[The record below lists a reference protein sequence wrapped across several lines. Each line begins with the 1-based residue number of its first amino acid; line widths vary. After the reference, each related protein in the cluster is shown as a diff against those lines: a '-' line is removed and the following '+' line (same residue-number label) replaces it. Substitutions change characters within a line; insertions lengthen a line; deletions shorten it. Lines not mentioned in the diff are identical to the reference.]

1 MKHVRHTSSLG
12 HFAAVSRRRLVT
24 STLACAALISAL
36 ALALPSSAQAAF
48 PEKPISLVV
57 PYPPGGA
64 ADILGRIVARH
75 LALQWPGASVIVENR
90 AGGGTSVG
98 AQQVAQ
104 AAPDGYTLLISSNTT
119 WTMNPALKLRPPY
132 DPIKSFE
139 SIGIIGAIP
148 LVLIANTTQPAMT
161 AQDVIRM
168 AKAQP
173 GKLNYASFGTG
184 TSSHF
189 AGELFK
195 SVAGVDL
202 VHVPYKGSAQIM
214 QDLIGGQV
222 PLAFDTNVAVAPQ
235 KAAGRIRALAVT
247 SARRVPNLPDVPTMA
262 EIGLEGFELT
272 AWIAVVV
279 PRGTAAPA
287 REALTRALAAAVA
300 TPAMREDLGK
310 AGLMVEPEPPAA
322 YEARVNREL
331 PLMRALVRRAG
342 ITVD

>member
-1 MKHVRHTSSLG
+1 MIKRIATLMVASLFLG
-12 HFAAVSRRRLVT
+12 F
-24 STLACAALISAL
+24 SA
-36 ALALPSSAQAAF
+36 AQAAF

-75 LALQWPGASVIVENR
+75 LARQWPGASVIVENR
-90 AGGGTSVG
+90 AGGGSAVG
-98 AQQVAQ
+98 AQHVAQ
-104 AAPDGYTLLISSNTT
+104 ANPDGYTLLMSSNTT

-139 SIGIIGAIP
+139 SVGVIGSIP
-148 LVLIANTTQPAMT
+148 LVLIANPSQPVRT
-161 AQDVIRM
+161 VKDVVQM

-173 GKLNYASFGTG
+173 GRLNYASFGSG

-189 AGELFK
+189 SGELFK
-195 SVAGVDL
+195 SLAGVDL
-202 VHVPYKGSAQIM
+202 VHVPYKGSAQAM

-222 PLAFDTNVAVAPQ
+222 PFAFDTNVATAPQ
-235 KAAGRIRALAVT
+235 KAAGRVRAIAVT
-247 SARRVPNLPDVPTMA
+247 SSKRVPNLPDVPTMA
-262 EIGLEGFELT
+262 ESGIEGYELT

-287 REALTRALAAAVA
+287 RDALTKALAAALRTA
-300 TPAMREDLGK
+300 EMREDLEK
-310 AGLMVEPEPPAA
+310 AGLMVEPEPPSA

-342 ITVD
+342 MTVD